1 MAAATWDMQGGK
13 KREASLPPYW
23 PPAKAPIGAGIIGEV
38 REFSR
43 GKITKQDGS
52 TDEVDYVLLG
62 NCVEREGVD
71 NGGTLRFRQVRRGSG
86 DVLVSLSKSLKSAV
100 NKSNSPEGC
109 ILQITLTGINEAL
122 NGMRVYDVREMTGDY
137 LLAMHEGSVRIDG

>member
-1 MAAATWDMQGGK
+1 MAAATWDMQNGK

-23 PPAKAPIGAGIIGEV
+23 PAAKAPIGSGIIGEV
-38 REFSR
+38 REFTR

-71 NGGTLRFRQVRRGSG
+71 NAGTLRFRQVRRGSG

-100 NKSNSPEGC
+100 NKANSPDGC
-109 ILQITLTGINEAL
+109 ILQITLTGINEKL
-122 NGMRVYDVREMTGDY
+122 NGMREYDVREMSGDY